1 MLCWLKQ
8 PNRLLLLLLLSVL
21 TGCYSSDFHLK
32 QVAKTDVDMV
42 SDIVIAEIDQ
52 QLHLLT
58 TKLYKRNPNQLHKVS
73 GMSVAIRLS
82 MLFDDTGHLQFAELQ
97 GAEELEALNLALSD
111 NFQGDRVF
119 ALMVGLT
126 GMLRKSY
133 GYDSDFYFYDDL
145 DPQLLYNSARNIEVM
160 AWKLKRL
167 NTVIGVPLIIT
178 HKRHGVI
185 DNLSFERIYGKL
197 IHTQDVMAKIVAD
210 QENRT
215 IKTVIQTSLS
225 MFLPI

>member
-1 MLCWLKQ
+1 MQLWPKTLHWS
-8 PNRLLLLLLLSVL
+8 LLLLLSTL
-21 TGCYSSDFHLK
+21 AGCYSSGFHLK
-32 QVAKTDVDMV
+32 QVGKTDVDMV
-42 SDIVIAEIDQ
+42 SDIVIAEIDT
-52 QLHLLT
+52 QLRRLT
-58 TKLYKRNPNQLHKVS
+58 TKLYKRNPNQLKKLSAMTVDK
-73 GMSVAIRLS
+73 RLS
-82 MLFDDTGHLQFAELQ
+82 MLFDNAGRLQFTELH
-97 GAEELEALNLALSD
+97 GSEELEALNLALD
-111 NFQGDRVF
+111 PVYQGDRVF

-133 GYDSDFYFYDDL
+133 GYDSDFYFYEEL
-145 DPQLLYNSARNIEVM
+145 DPQLLYNSARNIEVL

-167 NTVIGVPLIIT
+167 DSVGGVPLIIT
-178 HKRHGVI
+178 YKHNGRI

-210 QENRT
+210 QDNRT

>member
-1 MLCWLKQ
+1 MW
-8 PNRLLLLLLLSVL
+8 VL
-21 TGCYSSDFHLK
+21 GLVLAVSACSNQGFNIK
-32 QVAKTDVDMV
+32 QVGKTDVDMV
-42 SDIVIAEIDQ
+42 SDIVISEIDV
-52 QLHLLT
+52 QLRLLT
-58 TKLYKRNPNQLHKVS
+58 AKLYKRNPNQLSKMPNMTVDRR
-73 GMSVAIRLS
+73 IS
-82 MLFDDTGHLQFAELQ
+82 MLFDQPGRLQFEELLNH
-97 GAEELEALNLALSD
+97 EELEALNMSLDPAY
-111 NFQGDRVF
+111 QGDRVF

-133 GYDSDFYFYDDL
+133 GYDSDFYFYEDL

-160 AWKLKRL
+160 AWKLKRAEAVPGL
-167 NTVIGVPLIIT
+167 PLIIT
-178 HKRHGVI
+178 HRSNGHI

-210 QENRT
+210 QDNRT